1 MKRLILPS
9 LLALS
14 AGLSAFPATAADADQ
29 PGSTLQEVVI
39 TSTRLPEPVDLVPG
53 ARVIDARQIE
63 LTGAVTA
70 EDALK
75 TVPGLSVFQTG
86 AFGGVT
92 SVRMR
97 GASADKTLVLVD
109 GVPVDDPSQPAG
121 NFDFG
126 GFDLADIKR
135 IEILSGPQ
143 GSLWGSTAIGGVI
156 AFTTKEPDGA
166 SAFIEGGSYRTAR
179 GSLTVGHSEDRWAL
193 GLSASAFSTQG
204 ISSADAADGNT
215 EKDGFHS
222 QTISANGRF
231 DPAAGVVLDAKV
243 RWSKSESGIDGFPF
257 PAFALSDT
265 TDVMHRESRQG
276 LVRATV
282 DGPWGFQHQLSASA
296 YRLDRSDSG
305 PSGDS
310 AFTADRQVYRWQAER
325 SRPGDIWGVA
335 VGAEREN
342 TRAELSDGS
351 TRDAGVTSAF
361 VVGRIAPAKPLTVTG
376 SLRWDDAEHY
386 RAVTTGR
393 LAAVLELGAG
403 FSLNGS
409 WGQGFKTPTISELA
423 CDFCFPAGPATNLR
437 PEHAEGWD
445 IGLKWRSPDHR
456 FSASVTGYRLA
467 VRDQINFTFDPLT
480 FAFRYNNIDR
490 TLSRGAEVEATA
502 ELGQG
507 FSVSGN
513 YSYTDALDA
522 STGLPLLR
530 VPRDQGSASL
540 IWSNAQA
547 HAAVSLRA
555 EGPQADAGDFATETR
570 KRFVTADF
578 AGGWKL
584 NDKVEATLRVVNLG
598 DAHWQEALGY
608 GEPRRSAYVGL
619 RLRY

>member
-1 MKRLILPS
+1 MKRLFLPS
-9 LLALS
+9 LAVLTTALS
-14 AGLSAFPATAADADQ
+14 AMPAFAADDDQ
-29 PGSTLQEVVI
+29 PGSTVKEVVI

-53 ARVIDARQIE
+53 ARVIDEKQIE

-156 AFTTKEPDGA
+156 AFTTREPDGV

-179 GSLTVGHSEDRWAL
+179 GSLSVGRSEDRWAL
-193 GLSASAFSTQG
+193 GLSASAFSTGG
-204 ISSADAADGNT
+204 ISSADSADGNP

-222 QTISANGRF
+222 QTVGANGRLN
-231 DPAAGVVLDAKV
+231 PADGVALDAKV
-243 RWSKSESGIDGFPF
+243 RWSRSESGIDGFPP
-257 PAFALSDT
+257 PAFALADT
-265 TDVMHRESRQG
+265 TDVMHRESWSG
-276 LVRATV
+276 LVRATL

-296 YRLDRSDSG
+296 YRLDRSDTG
-305 PSGDS
+305 PSGDF

-325 SRPGDIWGVA
+325 SRPGELWGLA
-335 VGAEREN
+335 VGAERE
-342 TRAELSDGS
+342 TTKAELSDGS
-351 TRDAGVTSAF
+351 TQDTGVTSAF
-361 VVGRIAPAKPLTVTG
+361 AVGRLSPWKPLTVTA

-386 RAVTTGR
+386 DAVTTGR
-393 LAAVLELGAG
+393 AAAVLDLGSG

-409 WGQGFKTPTISELA
+409 WGQGFKTPTISETA
-423 CDFCFPAGPATNLR
+423 CDFCFPAGPALNLK
-437 PEHAEGWD
+437 PERAEGWD
-445 IGLKWRSPDHR
+445 IGLKWRSADHR
-456 FSASVTGYRLA
+456 FAASVTGYRLS

-480 FAFRYNNIDR
+480 FAFRYSNIDR
-490 TLSRGAEVEATA
+490 ALSRGAEVEASA
-502 ELGQG
+502 ELGRG
-507 FSVSGN
+507 FSVSG
-513 YSYTDALDA
+513 SYALTDAIDA
-522 STGLPLLR
+522 STGLQLLR

-540 IWSNAQA
+540 IWTGARA
-547 HAAVSLRA
+547 HGAVTLRA
-555 EGPQADAGDFATETR
+555 EGPQADAGNFGTETR
-570 KRFVTADF
+570 RGFVTADF